1 MEAKPRR
8 PIRDA
13 SGYSSGEIE
22 NADVSLEREMSGSRE
37 LRADWKE
44 SERDGGGGKSLSS
57 AGTGAPVPWTG
68 GAVLANIQPSPCS
81 STSSTHK
88 QRQPLKTLLPYG
100 CTNRSLPAFL
110 VTRKSGP
117 KADPDPWSAGPSTG
131 SRLPFAQ
138 NAASSSCSTSQYP
151 LVRRKYAPISP
162 RKARREQEKPLR
174 VLVLWTKWKI
184 RRIGCSCWC
193 RLQSYLRF
201 ETVTSNG
208 LCLTME
214 RKRLGAV

>member
-1 MEAKPRR
+1 MRLQVWGRLGSAEFIIQTQEKPRR

-13 SGYSSGEIE
+13 SGYRSGEIE

-88 QRQPLKTLLPYG
+88 QRQVRANQRLILP
-100 CTNRSLPAFL
+100 
-110 VTRKSGP
+110 
-117 KADPDPWSAGPSTG
+117 
-131 SRLPFAQ
+131 
-138 NAASSSCSTSQYP
+138 
-151 LVRRKYAPISP
+151 
-162 RKARREQEKPLR
+162 
-174 VLVLWTKWKI
+174 
-184 RRIGCSCWC
+184 
-193 RLQSYLRF
+193 
-201 ETVTSNG
+201 TVG
-208 LCLTME
+208 
-214 RKRLGAV
+214 

>member
-1 MEAKPRR
+1 MHQRGRPRTRPWRKRSPAPRR
-8 PIRDA
+8 QTLVLHA
-13 SGYSSGEIE
+13 VVVTGC
-22 NADVSLEREMSGSRE
+22 VSPSR
-37 LRADWKE
+37 R
-44 SERDGGGGKSLSS
+44 R
-57 AGTGAPVPWTG
+57 
-68 GAVLANIQPSPCS
+68 
-81 STSSTHK
+81 
-88 QRQPLKTLLPYG
+88 
-100 CTNRSLPAFL
+100 
-110 VTRKSGP
+110 P

-131 SRLPFAQ
+131 SRLPIAQ

-162 RKARREQEKPLR
+162 RKARREQEKPLQ
-174 VLVLWTKWKI
+174 VWVLWTKWKI

-214 RKRLGAV
+214 RKRLGAA

>member
-1 MEAKPRR
+1 MSA
-8 PIRDA
+8 A
-13 SGYSSGEIE
+13 SRGEIE
-22 NADVSLEREMSGSRE
+22 NADVALEREMSGSRE

-81 STSSTHK
+81 TTSSTHK
-88 QRQPLKTLLPYG
+88 QRQPLNSLLPYG
-100 CTNRSLPAFL
+100 CTHRAF
-110 VTRKSGP
+110 TPHSSP

-131 SRLPFAQ
+131 SCLRIAQ
-138 NAASSSCSTSQYP
+138 NAPSSSCSTSQYP
-151 LVRRKYAPISP
+151 L
-162 RKARREQEKPLR
+162 
-174 VLVLWTKWKI
+174 TKWKI